1 MTSGSTPM
9 LEQIHSLPQLIRQCL
24 PAFLQHAEQLLPA
37 ERCASIERFYLTG
50 SGDSHHA
57 ALGAELAF
65 HALAGVPAQALSSL
79 PFARYTA
86 PFLSAPEH
94 SAVIGISVSGEVAR
108 TVEAVHL
115 ANEAGAHTFAVTGT
129 RGSRLA
135 QSAQSVLLATI
146 PQATTQAPT
155 PGVRSFA
162 ASLLMLYVTAIQVGE
177 ARRFLEAPAARA
189 ARQELQR
196 APEAIEATI
205 DANETTIQEL
215 VARWEDAVEFV
226 FLGGG
231 PNYGT
236 ALYCA
241 AKLLEASGD
250 PALGQDVEE
259 WTHLQYFAGAVTT
272 PTFFIDVAGR
282 SHSRAREA
290 AIAARSIGRRVVA
303 VVPAGESAIA
313 SQAQA
318 VLPVHGELREAFSP
332 LTYGLAGMLFAE
344 YRRQALDEMYFRN
357 FGGGRSAEGGGGIS
371 RIRTSAMRDGLE
383 T

>member
-9 LEQIHSLPQLIRQCL
+9 LEQIHSLPQLVRECL
-24 PAFLQHAEQLLPA
+24 PNFVQQAERVLPA
-37 ERCASIERFYLTG
+37 ERCVSIERFYLTG

-65 HALAGVPAQALSSL
+65 HTLAGVPAQALSSL
-79 PFARYTA
+79 PFARYTV
-86 PFLSAPEH
+86 PFMSAPEH
-94 SAVIGISVSGEVAR
+94 VAVIGISVSGEVAR
-108 TVEAVHL
+108 TVEALRL
-115 ANEAGAHTFAVTGT
+115 ANKAGAQTFAVTGN

-135 QSAQSVLLATI
+135 QAAQSVLLATI
-146 PQATTQAPT
+146 PPTTTQAPT
-155 PGVRSFA
+155 PGVRSFV

-177 ARRFLEAPAARA
+177 ARGFLEAPAARA
-189 ARQELQR
+189 ARQELQC

-205 DANETTIQEL
+205 DANETAVQQL
-215 VARWEDAVEFV
+215 VARWQDAVEFV
-226 FLGGG
+226 FLGSG

-236 ALYCA
+236 ALFCA
-241 AKLLEASGD
+241 AKVLEASGD

-272 PTFFIDVAGR
+272 PTIFIDAAGR
-282 SHSRAREA
+282 SHTRGQEA
-290 AIAARSIGRRVVA
+290 AIAATSIGRRVA
-303 VVPAGESAIA
+303 AIVPASESAIA

-318 VLPVHGELREAFSP
+318 VLPVHGELREALSP
-332 LTYGLAGMLFAE
+332 LIYGLAGMLFAD
-344 YRRQALDEMYFRN
+344 YRRQAVDEVYFRN

-371 RIRTSAMRDGLE
+371 RIRTSAIQEELE